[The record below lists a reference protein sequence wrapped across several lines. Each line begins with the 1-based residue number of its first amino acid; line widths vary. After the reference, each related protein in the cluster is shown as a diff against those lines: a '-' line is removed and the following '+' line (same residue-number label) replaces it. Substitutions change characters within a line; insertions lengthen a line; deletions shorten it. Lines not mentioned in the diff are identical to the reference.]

1 MNQPTRQDPTPAAG
15 QQSDQTLP
23 PSPGQQTGQALPPSA
38 SQQTGQEQP
47 PSADQK
53 QHPSTI
59 QQNGQV
65 VSPAVSQELRPSAGQ
80 VQHQPVGQPA
90 LSTGSVLTQV
100 SSVLAGII
108 LLILACAWLAKRLG
122 FVQKGQVRGLNDLT
136 ISASCKMGQRERVV
150 IVDVEDARL
159 VLGVTAQQITHLHTL
174 PPKPPQEHP
183 APSAVTADFRQVLQ
197 TLIKRPGKPQ

>member
-1 MNQPTRQDPTPAAG
+1 MRPT
-15 QQSDQTLP
+15 
-23 PSPGQQTGQALPPSA
+23 
-38 SQQTGQEQP
+38 
-47 PSADQK
+47 
-53 QHPSTI
+53 
-59 QQNGQV
+59 
-65 VSPAVSQELRPSAGQ
+65 AGQ

-90 LSTGSVLTQV
+90 ISTGSVLTQV

-136 ISASCKMGQRERVV
+136 ISASCKLGQRERVV

-174 PPKPPQEHP
+174 PPKPPQEPP
-183 APSAVTADFRQVLQ
+183 APSAMTADFRQVLQ
-197 TLIKRPGKPQ
+197 TLIKRPGKP